1 MRVMYKRTLFRTY
14 LFHFPCPTSEPMAHS
29 EVVMTCEIGDESCV
43 LNSHV
48 DGGEGAIRALVN
60 YWACIRDTRGPQRIV
75 EDGNEDNCGCPSC

>member
-43 LNSHV
+43 LKSHV
-48 DGGEGAIRALVN
+48 DGGEGAIPGTSKLLGMHQGYKGPTEN
-60 YWACIRDTRGPQRIV
+60 RGGWQ
-75 EDGNEDNCGCPSC
+75 